1 MRTIHAAVLLV
12 ALAALLAGCGVSDR
26 NERNIRMQETAPGNE
41 IDTEDVGARL
51 ERLAESIEQV
61 NDANVVVVGKTAIVG
76 IDVDGN
82 LDRSR
87 VDVLK
92 FTVAEALKKD
102 PYGVNAVVTADL
114 DMNARLKEIADDI
127 RNGRPI
133 AGFVNELGD
142 MIGRIM
148 PQLPSDLL
156 PREEQ
161 PPNASEDKKKLQ
173 EDSL

>member
-1 MRTIHAAVLLV
+1 M
-12 ALAALLAGCGVSDR
+12 
-26 NERNIRMQETAPGNE
+26 
-41 IDTEDVGARL
+41 EDVSVRL

-102 PYGVNAVVTADL
+102 PYGANAVVTADL
-114 DMNARLKEIADDI
+114 DINARLKEIAADI
-127 RNGRPI
+127 RNGHPL
-133 AGFVNELGD
+133 AGFMNELGD

-161 PPNASEDKKKLQ
+161 PPNTSEDKKKIK
-173 EDSL
+173 ERSL